1 MGKCPYL
8 CIVRYHFKNEE
19 RYLRNSHLTMKK
31 LLFTLSLVGVMTFTA
46 CGLQRGINDLSLG
59 MSKAEVTSILGK
71 PHLRN
76 LNASEEVWQYFV
88 SPYIGTTD
96 TYTISFKN
104 ERLSSF
110 NSVRK
115 KEAPQSVPVIIPE
128 PEVRIYPQSRIPER
142 SRYGQIAQEEAEREF
157 KEFLSQVK
165 RQTFTK
171 DMIAYVRDAARYQ
184 RFSSLQVK
192 RILQL
197 FSWDSERLDV
207 LRILAPSMTD
217 GYKVHEI
224 IETFDFSSGRDE
236 ARRILR
242 TAQQTEP
249 IIIQTPEWSQYD
261 RRAQEEAE
269 QEFKEFLTRVKRQ
282 TFTKDMIAYVRD
294 AARYQRFSSLQV
306 KRILQLFS
314 WDSER
319 LDVLRILAPT
329 MTDGYKVHEIIETF
343 DFSSG
348 KDEARRILGI
358 TR

>member
-1 MGKCPYL
+1 MQL
-8 CIVRYHFKNEE
+8 ALYHFKNEE
-19 RYLRNSHLTMKK
+19 RYLRNSYLSMKK
-31 LLFTLSLVGVMTFTA
+31 LLFTLSLVGVMTLTA

-71 PHLRN
+71 PDLRN

-88 SPYIGTTD
+88 SPDIRTTD

-110 NSVRK
+110 NSTRK
-115 KEAPQSVPVIIPE
+115 KESPQSVPVIISE
-128 PEVRIYPQSRIPER
+128 PEVKIFPQSRIPER
-142 SRYGQIAQEEAEREF
+142 SRYEQRAQEEAEREF
-157 KEFLSQVK
+157 KEFLARIK

-224 IETFDFSSGRDE
+224 IETFDFSSGKDE
-236 ARRILR
+236 ARQILR

-269 QEFKEFLTRVKRQ
+269 QEFKEFLARVKRQ

-319 LDVLRILAPT
+319 LDVLRVLAPA

-348 KDEARRILGI
+348 KDESRRILGI

>member
-8 CIVRYHFKNEE
+8 CIVRYHLKASE

-31 LLFTLSLVGVMTFTA
+31 LLFTLSLVGVMTLTA

-71 PHLRN
+71 PDLRN

-88 SPYIGTTD
+88 SPHIGTTD

-104 ERLSSF
+104 ERLSSL

-115 KEAPQSVPVIIPE
+115 KESPQSVPVIIPE
-128 PEVRIYPQSRIPER
+128 PDVKIYPQSRIPER
-142 SRYGQIAQEEAEREF
+142 SRYEQRAREEAEQEF
-157 KEFLSQVK
+157 KEFLARIK
-165 RQTFTK
+165 RQTFTQ

-207 LRILAPSMTD
+207 LRVLAPSMMD

-224 IETFDFSSGRDE
+224 I
-236 ARRILR
+236 
-242 TAQQTEP
+242 
-249 IIIQTPEWSQYD
+249 
-261 RRAQEEAE
+261 
-269 QEFKEFLTRVKRQ
+269 
-282 TFTKDMIAYVRD
+282 
-294 AARYQRFSSLQV
+294 
-306 KRILQLFS
+306 
-314 WDSER
+314 
-319 LDVLRILAPT
+319 DV
-329 MTDGYKVHEIIETF
+329 F

-348 KDEARRILGI
+348 KEEARRILGI

>member
-1 MGKCPYL
+1 MSKCPYL
-8 CIVRYHFKNEE
+8 CIVRYHFKASE

-31 LLFTLSLVGVMTFTA
+31 LLFTLSLVGLITLTA

-59 MSKAEVTSILGK
+59 MS
-71 PHLRN
+71 
-76 LNASEEVWQYFV
+76 
-88 SPYIGTTD
+88 
-96 TYTISFKN
+96 
-104 ERLSSF
+104 
-110 NSVRK
+110 
-115 KEAPQSVPVIIPE
+115 
-128 PEVRIYPQSRIPER
+128 
-142 SRYGQIAQEEAEREF
+142 
-157 KEFLSQVK
+157 K

-269 QEFKEFLTRVKRQ
+269 QEFKEFLARVKRQ

-329 MTDGYKVHEIIETF
+329 MMDGYKVHEIIDVF